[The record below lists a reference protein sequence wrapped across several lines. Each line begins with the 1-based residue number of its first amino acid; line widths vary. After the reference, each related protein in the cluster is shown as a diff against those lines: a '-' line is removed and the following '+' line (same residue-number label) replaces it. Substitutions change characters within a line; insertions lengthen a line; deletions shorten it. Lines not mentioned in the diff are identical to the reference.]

1 MTPWRRRQ
9 DSSEPSA
16 TSKLMSDLERFARL
30 EPELNA
36 ARKREQ
42 AALMVRGRPIFDWQE
57 EIASL
62 KRRGSLHEALE
73 LLMECIAATERQ
85 QDLQRRHAPLRAAAH
100 GGLEEDYRPRETP
113 PWWTEQ
119 AAIILRKQGD
129 IEGELAVL
137 DRWFARAGDPARWV
151 GARHSRLVE
160 RRHAVSDRLRRG
172 SPTHEAHEH
181 RH

>member
-1 MTPWRRRQ
+1 
-9 DSSEPSA
+9 
-16 TSKLMSDLERFARL
+16 MSDLERFARL
-30 EPELNA
+30 EPELKA
-36 ARKREQ
+36 ADTRER

-62 KRRGSLHEALE
+62 KRRGSLPEALD

-85 QDLQRRHAPLRAAAH
+85 QDLQRQHAPLRAAAH
-100 GGLEEDYRPRETP
+100 GGLEDDHLPGETP

-119 AAIILRKQGD
+119 AAIILRKLGD
-129 IEGELAVL
+129 ADGELAVL
-137 DRWFARAGDPARWV
+137 DRWFARAGDPARWL

-160 RRHAVSDRLRRG
+160 RRHAISDRLRRG
-172 SPTHEAHEH
+172 SPTHEARDQ